1 MDHAHFDAGQ
11 GRRIAVNTATRTRL
25 LAEIDSRLADRKGF
39 SVATLNLDH
48 LVKLRRFPVFRQAY
62 ARQSHVVADGHPIVW
77 ISRLAGRAVHLI
89 PGCELVHPV
98 ARLAAD
104 RGAPVAFL
112 GSRET
117 TLARA
122 AERLERRHPGLE
134 VAARISPSFDFDP
147 FGMEADACIEELRRS
162 GARVCFLALGAPKQE
177 VFAARAQSALPEVGF
192 LSIGAGLDFLAG
204 TQKRA
209 PLWMRRFAL
218 EWLWRAV
225 DDPKRL
231 AMRYVR
237 CATLMPGLILDGLRV
252 RLAGRPAIT
261 AEGLAEA

>member
-1 MDHAHFDAGQ
+1 MDCADFDAGG
-11 GRRIAVNTATRTRL
+11 GRRIAVNTATRARL
-25 LAEIDSRLADRKGF
+25 LAEIESRLADRKGF

-48 LVKLRRFPVFRQAY
+48 LVKLRRFRAFREAY
-62 ARQSHVVADGHPIVW
+62 ARHSHVVADGNPIVW
-77 ISRLAGRAVHLI
+77 ISRLEGRSVDLI

-104 RGAPVAFL
+104 RGVPVAFL

-117 TLARA
+117 TLERA

-134 VAARISPSFDFDP
+134 VAARISPSFGFDP
-147 FGMEADACIEELRRS
+147 FGMEADACIEALRRS
-162 GARVCFLALGAPKQE
+162 GARICFLALGAPKQE
-177 VFAARAQSALPEVGF
+177 VFAARAQAALPEVGF

-209 PLWMRRFAL
+209 PLWMRRWAL

-225 DDPKRL
+225 GDPKRL

-237 CATLMPGLILDGLRV
+237 CAMLMPGLTMDGLRR
-252 RLAGRPAIT
+252 RLTRRPSIP